1 VIVLCTNAL
10 LWLDLGDA
18 RLGRRAREIADQAL
32 DDDELWISAISFCEV
47 AALVVFGS
55 LALRLPTARWRR
67 ELLDRGLLE
76 QPVDGEVAIRAV
88 ELRDFH
94 KEPVVVIDIARR
106 AQDDADTQVT
116 PDDIRAFEAQHGP
129 VPAGACVAMRSGWD
143 RHLKEARYRNADEKG
158 AMHFPGFHV
167 EASRLLRERDAAGIA
182 VDTLSL
188 DFGASPDFAT
198 HYDWLPSGRWGLEC
212 VANLGELPA
221 TGATLVLGGP
231 KIVGSTGGRSR
242 VLALL

>member
-1 VIVLCTNAL
+1 MIVLCTNAL

-94 KEPVVVIDIARR
+94 KDPGDRLI
-106 AQDDADTQVT
+106 
-116 PDDIRAFEAQHGP
+116 
-129 VPAGACVAMRSGWD
+129 VATALM
-143 RHLKEARYRNADEKG
+143 L
-158 AMHFPGFHV
+158 
-167 EASRLLRERDAAGIA
+167 
-182 VDTLSL
+182 
-188 DFGASPDFAT
+188 
-198 HYDWLPSGRWGLEC
+198 
-212 VANLGELPA
+212 
-221 TGATLVLGGP
+221 GATLVTSDRKILDWPGP
-231 KIVGSTGGRSR
+231 LDRIDARR
-242 VLALL
+242 